1 MFAQLLALFII
12 LPFVELYILLELSTR
27 IGPLPTLGIVIITG
41 IVGAYLAKYEGL
53 SILRRIQ
60 SEMVYGRMPT
70 DALFDGV
77 LVLIGGVL
85 LLTPGI
91 LTDITGFLLL
101 LPGSRGLFKMYIKRW
116 VKRKIESGQMQMTF
130 QAQTRFE
137 M

>member
-1 MFAQLLALFII
+1 MFAQLLTLFVVV
-12 LPFVELYILLELSTR
+12 PFVELYILIELGSR
-27 IGPLPTLGIVIITG
+27 IGVAATLGIVIITG

-53 SILRRIQ
+53 YVLRRIQ
-60 SEMVYGRMPT
+60 MELASGSMPA

-91 LTDITGFLLL
+91 LTDATGFLLL
-101 LPGSRGLFKMYIKRW
+101 LPASRGLFKMYIKRW
-116 VKRKIESGQMQMTF
+116 VERKIQSGQMQMTF

-137 M
+137 L

>member
-1 MFAQLLALFII
+1 MFAQLLTLFVVV
-12 LPFVELYILLELSTR
+12 PFVELYILIELGSR
-27 IGPLPTLGIVIITG
+27 IGVAATLGIVIITG

-53 SILRRIQ
+53 YVLRRIQ
-60 SEMVYGRMPT
+60 MELASGSMPA

-91 LTDITGFLLL
+91 LTDATGFLLL

-116 VKRKIESGQMQMTF
+116 IERKIQSGQMQMTF

-137 M
+137 L

>member
-1 MFAQLLALFII
+1 MFAQLLTLFVVV
-12 LPFVELYILLELSTR
+12 PFVELYILIELGSR
-27 IGPLPTLGIVIITG
+27 IGVATTLGIVIITG

-53 SILRRIQ
+53 FVLRRIQ
-60 SEMVYGRMPT
+60 MELASGSMPA

-91 LTDITGFLLL
+91 LTDATGFLLL
-101 LPGSRGLFKMYIKRW
+101 LPGSRSLFKMYVKRW
-116 VKRKIESGQMQMTF
+116 VERKIQSGQMTF

-137 M
+137 L

>member
-1 MFAQLLALFII
+1 MSMFAQLLALFII

-27 IGPLPTLGIVIITG
+27 IGALPTLAIVIITG
-41 IVGAYLAKYEGL
+41 IVGATLAKYEGL
-53 SILRRIQ
+53 SVLRRIQ
-60 SEMVYGRMPT
+60 SEMAYGRMPA

-101 LPGSRGLFKMYIKRW
+101 LPGSRGFFKMYIKQW
-116 VKRKIESGQMQMTF
+116 VERKIESGQMVF
-130 QAQTRFE
+130 QAHTKLEF
-137 M
+137 

>member
-1 MFAQLLALFII
+1 MFAQLLTLFVVV
-12 LPFVELYILLELSTR
+12 PFVELYILIELGSR
-27 IGPLPTLGIVIITG
+27 IGVAATLGIVIITG

-53 SILRRIQ
+53 YVLRRIQ
-60 SEMVYGRMPT
+60 MELASGSMPA

-91 LTDITGFLLL
+91 LTDATGFLLL

-116 VKRKIESGQMQMTF
+116 VERKIQSGQMTF

-137 M
+137 I

>member
-27 IGPLPTLGIVIITG
+27 IGALPTLGIVIITG

-53 SILRRIQ
+53 YVLRRIQ
-60 SEMVYGRMPT
+60 MELASGSMPA

-116 VKRKIESGQMQMTF
+116 VERKIQSGQMVF

-137 M
+137 I